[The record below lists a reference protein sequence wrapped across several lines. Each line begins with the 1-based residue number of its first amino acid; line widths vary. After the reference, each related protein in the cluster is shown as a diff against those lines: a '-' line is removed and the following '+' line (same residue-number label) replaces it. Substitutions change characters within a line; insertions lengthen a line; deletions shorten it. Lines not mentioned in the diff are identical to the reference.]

1 MKNYVEAFE
10 TSWQIENLN
19 EVVYQSK
26 KKRKK
31 KNSYMTNYVDSYN
44 IGWQIEN
51 FNDVVRQS
59 IQ

>member
-10 TSWQIENLN
+10 TGWQIENLN

-26 KKRKK
+26 KKKR
-31 KNSYMTNYVDSYN
+31 KNSYMTNYVDSSN

-51 FNDVVRQS
+51 FNEVVRQS

>member
-26 KKRKK
+26 KKKEK
-31 KNSYMTNYVDSYN
+31 EKFLYDKLC
-44 IGWQIEN
+44 
-51 FNDVVRQS
+51 
-59 IQ
+59 